1 MRNQPAIKIS
11 GNKILMRT
19 LLLIGALIM
28 FFPFL
33 WMVSSALK
41 NGVEAFAT
49 PPTIWPHKPTSV
61 NFDRVSQFLDLKR
74 LILNSILVSV
84 IATGMQILTSGLAG
98 FAFARLEFRGKKVL
112 FLLYLMTMMIPL
124 QVVIVPLYLQM
135 RTLNLI
141 DTYPGLI
148 LPMIS
153 SAFGVFLIRQA
164 MFAIPRE
171 LEEAAILDGANLLRI
186 FRNVAVPLTLPSF
199 ATLGILSFMSTWN
212 SFLWPLII
220 ISSPEKMTLPLGIA
234 NLYGEHNTDWPLV
247 MAATSISVVPLV
259 VVYIFL
265 QKQITQS
272 FLTTGIK

>member
-1 MRNQPAIKIS
+1 MRNQLALRVAA
-11 GNKILMRT
+11 NKILMRS
-19 LLLIGALIM
+19 LLILGALIM

-49 PPTIWPHKPTSV
+49 PPTIWPHKPTGA
-61 NFDRVSQFLDLKR
+61 NFDHVRQILDLKR
-74 LILNSILVSV
+74 LILNSVAVSA
-84 IATGMQILTSGLAG
+84 IATGMQIFTSGLAG
-98 FAFARLEFRGKKVL
+98 FAFARMEFRGKKIL
-112 FLLYLMTMMIPL
+112 FLLYLTTMMIPL
-124 QVVIVPLYLQM
+124 QVVIVPLYLEM
-135 RTLNLI
+135 RSLNLI

-148 LPMIS
+148 LPMVS

-171 LEEAAILDGANLLRI
+171 LEEAAILDGANSWRI

-199 ATLGILSFMSTWN
+199 AALGILSFMSTWN

-259 VVYIFL
+259 VVYVFL

>member
-1 MRNQPAIKIS
+1 MRNQIALRIS
-11 GNKILMRT
+11 ANKILMRS
-19 LLLIGALIM
+19 LLLLGAIIM

-49 PPTIWPHKPTSV
+49 PPTIWPHKPTGI
-61 NFDRVSQFLDLKR
+61 NFQRVSEFLDLKR
-74 LILNSILVSV
+74 LILNSVFVSAV
-84 IATGMQILTSGLAG
+84 ATGLQLFTSGLAG
-98 FAFARLEFRGKKVL
+98 FAFARIEFRGKKIL
-112 FLLYLMTMMIPL
+112 FLLYLTTMMIPL
-124 QVVIVPLYLQM
+124 QVVIVPLYLEM

-141 DTYPGLI
+141 DSYPGLM

-171 LEEAAILDGANLLRI
+171 LEEAAILDGANLWRI

-234 NLYGEHNTDWPLV
+234 SLYGEHNTDWPLV
-247 MAATSISVVPLV
+247 MAATSISVIPLV